1 MVDNIETE
9 SVEFKITLDSVWHNA
24 PPKYEIL
31 LDDEVVSY
39 GMVNEKSE
47 KDEEKIVSFT
57 KECCEGEHTLTI
69 RLIGKLPKHT
79 IVDENNKIIADQ
91 LLHIKQIEIDEIE
104 LDHLFYELGN
114 FHKQVGISNSKPVY
128 DESPMPEKYTNLGL
142 NGEYRLKIAVPTY
155 IWFLENL

>member
-9 SVEFKITLDSVWHNA
+9 LVEFKILLDSVWHNA
-24 PPKYEIL
+24 APKYEIL

-39 GMVNEKSE
+39 GMVSEKSE
-47 KDEEKIVSFT
+47 KDEEKVVSFA
-57 KECCEGEHTLTI
+57 KECIEGEHTLTI

-79 IVDENNKIIADQ
+79 IVDENNTIIADQ

-114 FHKQVGISNSKPVY
+114 FHKQIGIANSKPVY
-128 DESPMPEKYTNLGL
+128 DESPMPEKYTNLGF
-142 NGEYRLKIAVPTY
+142 NGEYRLKFSVPTY